1 MFSIPGSDR
10 LHAGS
15 RLCWRDRG
23 FRGWRFGMSD
33 PESVESAKACAAGA
47 NAREIDAH
55 RRPTKSMKMS
65 SAAYELLCKPTLQ
78 VQPCAEKRTA
88 RSQAGLRNRHCAIC
102 LRHLPHRRIEDLSA
116 QAGGGIDPLGAS
128 LMLGS
133 RR

>member
-55 RRPTKSMKMS
+55 RRPTKSMKMN

-102 LRHLPHRRIEDLSA
+102 LRHLSRCTT
-116 QAGGGIDPLGAS
+116 QAY
-128 LMLGS
+128 
-133 RR
+133 